1 MSDLDAI
8 LAALMGRKV
17 LNRTTGLFQ
26 VFGDDGEP
34 ITDGGVLLKGA
45 HGALLEWGAR
55 KLQATIE
62 SRLGRGGGVGGFE
75 VDEYLQ
81 AAMGRREQEGV
92 IAALLVAICTSG
104 VLDGDVDMTIRFN

>member
-1 MSDLDAI
+1 MSDLDTI
-8 LAALMGRKV
+8 LSVLTGRK
-17 LNRTTGLFQ
+17 LLDRSTGLFQ
-26 VFGDDGEP
+26 VVGEDGEP
-34 ITDGGVLLKGA
+34 ITNGSVLLKGT

-62 SRLGRGGGVGGFE
+62 GRLGRGGGVGGFE

-81 AAMGRREQEGV
+81 GAMRRREQESV